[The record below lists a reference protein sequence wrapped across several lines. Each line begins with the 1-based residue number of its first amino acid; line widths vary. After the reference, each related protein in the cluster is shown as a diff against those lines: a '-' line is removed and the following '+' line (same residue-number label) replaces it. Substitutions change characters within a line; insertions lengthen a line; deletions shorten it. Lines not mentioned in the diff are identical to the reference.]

1 MTDAAFYDLILQVT
15 VITCATLVLI
25 VVMWIIHRNKQQK
38 QITLQKL
45 IESGQQLSPEILE
58 SLNLT
63 TKSRPQQDFRKGIL
77 LVVSGVIMTTIF
89 KLMGG
94 FGWVFGFVP
103 LCFVLSFACFV
114 VFVFLLAGVEHQAQP
129 FAEFKRQE
137 LLAMFSVLVTVLL
150 IWLSEHIEV
159 FN

>member
-103 LCFVLSFACFV
+103 LVLGLVYIA
-114 VFVFLLAGVEHQAQP
+114 
-129 FAEFKRQE
+129 
-137 LLAMFSVLVTVLL
+137 FSRLKTA
-150 IWLSEHIEV
+150 
-159 FN
+159 